1 VYIAGIDPSPKAW
14 ETIMAGS
21 IPIIQHTTLDDA
33 YKHLPVAFVDN
44 WEQLLQPANHTVL
57 EDMLKGWI
65 DQLQPYY
72 VQGSALRRRTL
83 DVSTPV
89 LTVMVRC

>member
-65 DQLQPYY
+65 DALQPYY

-83 DVSTPV
+83 DVSCI
-89 LTVMVRC
+89 LLC